1 MRWGW
6 VLGPG
11 ALLGSVVAEQ
21 TFDEKPG
28 TTGGDGDLEGASIPE
43 AMFRKLPRMFR
54 VL

>member
-1 MRWGW
+1 MRWVW

-28 TTGGDGDLEGASIPE
+28 STGGDGDLGASVPE
-43 AMFRKLPRMFR
+43 ALRK
-54 VL
+54 